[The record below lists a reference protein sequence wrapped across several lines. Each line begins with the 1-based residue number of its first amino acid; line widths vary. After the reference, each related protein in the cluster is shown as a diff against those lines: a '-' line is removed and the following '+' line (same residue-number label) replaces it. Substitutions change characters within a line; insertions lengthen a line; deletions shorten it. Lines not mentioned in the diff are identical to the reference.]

1 VLCALLVLLTLLL
14 RLPFVARFDF
24 VSFDGTYYIN
34 QAKALLHGS
43 LSGGAFPIG
52 YPVLIAPLLP
62 VVRNGVLA
70 GALVSL
76 LAAVGSVLLAYAI
89 ARRYAAVWTAFGA
102 ALVLAAAPIFID
114 ASLNTLSESAYT
126 FWVLLSL
133 WYFGARATRSGLAI
147 GMAAATRPEALA
159 VAGVLG
165 LLKVRAPRQLVTF
178 ALAFVLVYGASIA
191 ALSVAQKHFTPLS
204 RAGAFQSVGKYWSL
218 RGTWVEF
225 AGKERLEEK
234 IGKAR
239 PFDRVQAYA
248 QRLPLDLGRLARHAL
263 PALPGLILLFMALG
277 KNHLHN
283 EGQKNPTL
291 VARRESATPWYLL
304 AALAPLPF
312 IPLFTEGLVVRWLVP
327 YVAPLILLATIG
339 FSRARTRRERTIAG
353 VLTGALVLVSLVVNK
368 SAIGSAIEATF
379 GPTREVARRIAPDV
393 RPGDRMADRKPY
405 MAFYAGA
412 HWVDIP
418 NGPYDQV
425 MDHLAT
431 EHVRYISVHPGS
443 VVVLRPMMGALL
455 YDRPAICGET
465 RYHQVRF
472 ESTGDV
478 IYEWQRAKNPL
489 TARRLTTPERADHSP
504 AWSPD
509 GATIAFRRQFD
520 DGAGAIMLVD
530 SSGANVRE
538 LVRTEPIQDAMAWS
552 PDGTHLA
559 FTSYDKGRMG
569 LRICDIATGKS
580 RDITDAKVQR
590 WNPSW
595 CRRTGAFVFCSDE
608 NGSQMVRSAPAPGGA
623 STPLSA
629 REPADFASI
638 SPSGKWMS
646 WVDPAGHL
654 VIMKVATGETNKVS
668 EPGEVL
674 SAASWSSDDTHV
686 VVEAFDWGSS
696 EVYMINVTDGRA
708 LRLTAVNGGEGMPTW
723 SPDGDRVVTVSARE
737 GRPALWMHSRV
748 QDYVTLLEQSGEP
761 GVFARPA
768 RLKTPAPPGARRFRN

>member
-1 VLCALLVLLTLLL
+1 VLRALLVLLTLLL
-14 RLPFVARFDF
+14 RLPFVLRFDF
-24 VSFDGTYYIN
+24 VSYDGTYYIN

-52 YPVLIAPLLP
+52 YPALMAPLLP
-62 VVRNGVLA
+62 VARNGVLA

-76 LAAVGSVLLAYAI
+76 VAAVGSVLLTYAI
-89 ARRYAAVWTAFGA
+89 ARRYVAAWTAFGA

-133 WYFGARATRSGLAI
+133 WYFGARVTRSGLAI

-159 VAGVLG
+159 IAGVLG
-165 LLKVRAPRQLVTF
+165 ILKVRAPRQLARF
-178 ALAFVLVYGASIA
+178 ALAFVLVYGASVA
-191 ALSVAQKHFTPLS
+191 ALSVTQKHFTPLS
-204 RAGAFQSVGKYWSL
+204 RAGAFRSVSTYWSL
-218 RGTWVEF
+218 RGTWVEY
-225 AGKERLEEK
+225 AGKERLEENMQ
-234 IGKAR
+234 KAR
-239 PFDRVQAYA
+239 PFDRARAYA
-248 QRLPLDLGRLARHAL
+248 QRLPSDLGRLARHAL
-263 PALPGLILLFMALG
+263 PALPGLILLVVVWERG
-277 KNHLHN
+277 PR
-283 EGQKNPTL
+283 EQRQS
-291 VARRESATPWYLL
+291 ARPWYLL
-304 AALAPLPF
+304 AAFAPLPF

-339 FSRARTRRERTIAG
+339 LSRARTRRQHTITA
-353 VLTGALVLVSLVVNK
+353 VLTGALALVSFAVNQR
-368 SAIGSAIEATF
+368 AIGSAIETVF

-393 RPGDRMADRKPY
+393 RPGDSMADRKPY

-418 NGPYDQV
+418 NGPYDDV

-431 EHVRYISVHPGS
+431 EHVRYISLHPGS
-443 VVVLRPMMGALL
+443 VVVLRPVMGALL
-455 YDRPAICGET
+455 YDRAAICGET
-465 RYHQVRF
+465 RYRQVRF
-472 ESTGDV
+472 ESTGDI

-489 TARRLTTPERADHSP
+489 TTRRLTTPERADHSP

-538 LVRTEPIQDAMAWS
+538 LVRTEPILDAMAWS
-552 PDGTHLA
+552 PDGSHLA
-559 FTSYDKGRMG
+559 YTSYHQGRMG
-569 LRICDIATGKS
+569 LRICDIATGLS
-580 RDITDAKVQR
+580 RDIAETKVQR

-608 NGSQMVRSAPAPGGA
+608 NGSQMVRTAHAPDDA
-623 STPLSA
+623 STPLSTG
-629 REPADFASI
+629 EPADFASI

-646 WVDPAGHL
+646 WVDPAGRL

-674 SAASWSSDDTHV
+674 SAASWSPDDTHV
-686 VVEAFDWGSS
+686 LVEAFDWGAP
-696 EVYMINVTDGRA
+696 EVYMIDVTVGRA
-708 LRLTAVNGGEGMPTW
+708 LRLTAANGGEGMPTW

-737 GRPALWMHSRV
+737 GRPALWMHTHV

-768 RLKTPAPPGARRFRN
+768 RLKTPAPPGTRRFRN